1 MIFATHLLPSC
12 YAEPTADDLERV
24 RRQFLV
30 LRFHAP
36 FDPALRG
43 FDDKRLFEMSCQNH
57 RVRCDRVLGMLKI
70 KDMKFYGTLVG
81 N

>member
-1 MIFATHLLPSC
+1 
-12 YAEPTADDLERV
+12 
-24 RRQFLV
+24 
-30 LRFHAP
+30 
-36 FDPALRG
+36 
-43 FDDKRLFEMSCQNH
+43 MSCQNH